1 MLGFS
6 YHNIQ
11 DNYLINKSGVKQVEA
26 KPFIDQL
33 DEKIQEKHL
42 LNHPFYETWNAGELS
57 HEAIKEYSAQ
67 YFKHVSSFPRY
78 LSSIHSNCD
87 DLKTRQMLLDNL
99 IDEERGSENHPE
111 LWMRFAEGMG
121 NSRESVENKEA
132 MQEIE
137 ELVATFYSLSKSEQY
152 HVGLAA
158 LYCYESMQPEI
169 SETKKDGLQ
178 KFYGIEDE
186 KTLKFFTVHMHA
198 DKWHR
203 EVVRNLLVELSD
215 TKEKQKEI
223 LAAIDSALLA
233 LNNFLSGM
241 ERKYC

>member
-1 MLGFS
+1 M
-6 YHNIQ
+6 
-11 DNYLINKSGVKQVEA
+11 EA

-33 DEKIQEKHL
+33 DQKIQERHL

-111 LWMRFAEGMG
+111 LWMRFAESMG
-121 NSRESVENKEA
+121 NSRKSVENKKA
-132 MQEIE
+132 MKEIE

-178 KFYGIEDE
+178 KFYGIKDE
-186 KTLKFFTVHMHA
+186 KAMKYFTVHMHA

-203 EVVRNLLVELSD
+203 EVVRNLLAELSD
-215 TKEKQKEI
+215 TKEKQGEI
-223 LAAIDSALLA
+223 LAAVDSALLA

-241 ERKYC
+241 EREYC

>member
-1 MLGFS
+1 ME
-6 YHNIQ
+6 
-11 DNYLINKSGVKQVEA
+11 V

-42 LNHPFYETWNAGELS
+42 LNHPFYETWNAGKLS

-111 LWMRFAEGMG
+111 LWMRFAESMG
-121 NSRESVENKEA
+121 NSRKSVENKKA
-132 MQEIE
+132 MKEIE

-178 KFYGIEDE
+178 RFYGIKDE
-186 KTLKFFTVHMHA
+186 KALKFFTVHMQA
-198 DKWHR
+198 DEWHR
-203 EVVRNLLVELSD
+203 EVIRNLLVELCNSKD
-215 TKEKQKEI
+215 KKEERQILCVFPLVVSAIFFVSGCPNPEILSRNLKSTKQKTCTEP
-223 LAAIDSALLA
+223 DS
-233 LNNFLSGM
+233 
-241 ERKYC
+241 

>member
-1 MLGFS
+1 
-6 YHNIQ
+6 
-11 DNYLINKSGVKQVEA
+11 
-26 KPFIDQL
+26 
-33 DEKIQEKHL
+33 
-42 LNHPFYETWNAGELS
+42 
-57 HEAIKEYSAQ
+57 
-67 YFKHVSSFPRY
+67 
-78 LSSIHSNCD
+78 
-87 DLKTRQMLLDNL
+87 MLLDNL

-121 NSRESVENKEA
+121 NSRKSVESKKA

-215 TKEKQKEI
+215 TKEKQEEI
-223 LAAIDSALLA
+223 LAAVDSALLA

-241 ERKYC
+241 EREYC